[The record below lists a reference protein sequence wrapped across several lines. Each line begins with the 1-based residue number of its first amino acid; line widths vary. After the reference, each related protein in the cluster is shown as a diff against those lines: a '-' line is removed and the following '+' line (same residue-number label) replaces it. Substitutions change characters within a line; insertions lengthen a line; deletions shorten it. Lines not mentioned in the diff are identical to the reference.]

1 VPVSQQGEPTVGVY
15 CVGFIQIIPIWMQQ
29 IVTFMVST
37 SRMRRA
43 LLRMEASVMN
53 KWYVR
58 FRPFFDLH

>member
-1 VPVSQQGEPTVGVY
+1 VPVSQQWEPAVGVY

-29 IVTFMVST
+29 IVAFMVAT

-43 LLRMEASVMN
+43 LLRMEASVLN

-58 FRPFFDLH
+58 FWPFFHLH